1 MADEAKPKRQITPEQ
16 LENLKKGREKGLETR
31 RKNRELKQFERQQ
44 VKEEKHKEKIE
55 KERKRDEAV
64 EAIIEI
70 KKQLKPIKN
79 NQK

>member
-44 VKEEKHKEKIE
+44 AKEEKT
-55 KERKRDEAV
+55 
-64 EAIIEI
+64 
-70 KKQLKPIKN
+70 
-79 NQK
+79 